1 MKTIRPV
8 SALGCALLSLAALG
22 CSRGQSAAQPPSQL
36 PPEASEASSQA
47 LPISLAT
54 LPADSEFVASLSL
67 ATLRETPV
75 WNELGER
82 ILGAFEFSF
91 MHALSQDA
99 CGFDP
104 LLELNQLL
112 VAGPS
117 DEPEGTLFA
126 VEGLTRDQLR
136 ACVEGLARL
145 SGEQASIHD
154 ETSISRYGIG
164 GDGLSVGW
172 LGERTFIAL
181 TGNDRSLLERRM
193 AGERGLDASAAL
205 ATLLAEQGDKSE
217 SAWVVAV
224 PRAGTPLARQLEDT
238 GFAPL
243 EVKAS
248 LVIQDALALTAS
260 ARLASA
266 AEAERLHAQLA
277 EAIEVVASLPGEFGA
292 LAQRAHVEVHGE
304 HSHMTLELSR
314 DDLELLASQF
324 LGPSSGPAA
333 AIPDAPPQ
341 QAEDPDLHL
350 PKAHHV
356 AEYTSDLEGDGPLRA
371 TLQTSMGTI
380 RCRLFEDEAPITV
393 ANFVGLARGL
403 HPWRHPET
411 GELMNAPLYDGTR
424 FHRVIPEFMIQGGD
438 PLGTG
443 MGGPG
448 YRFANEVSEDL
459 RHDRP
464 GILSMANAG
473 PHTNGSQFFITEA
486 AHPHLDGGYNV
497 FGACDDLDIVRAIA
511 RVETDAQGMS
521 RPVADVVLERVIIH
535 RDAP

>member
-1 MKTIRPV
+1 MKTIRTA
-8 SALGCALLSLAALG
+8 SALGCALLSFAALG
-22 CSRGQSAAQPPSQL
+22 CSRGQSSAQPPSQL
-36 PPEASEASSQA
+36 PPEPQEASSQA

-67 ATLRETPV
+67 AALRDTPI
-75 WNELGER
+75 WNELGMR

-91 MHALSQDA
+91 LHGLSQEA

-104 LLELNQLL
+104 LLEVNQLL
-112 VAGPS
+112 VAGAS
-117 DEPEGTLFA
+117 DEPEGTLLA
-126 VEGLTRDQLR
+126 VEGVARDQLR

-145 SGEQASIHD
+145 AGEQASIHD
-154 ETSISRYGIG
+154 ETPISRYGIG
-164 GDGLSVGW
+164 GDDLSVGW
-172 LGERTFIAL
+172 LGERTFIAV

-193 AGERGLDASAAL
+193 AGEGGLAASAAL
-205 ATLLAEQGDKSE
+205 ATLVAEQGEGSE
-217 SAWVVAV
+217 SAWLVAV

-243 EVKAS
+243 AVQAS

-277 EAIEVVASLPGEFGA
+277 EAIEVVGSLPGELGA
-292 LAQRAHVEVHGE
+292 LAQRVDVEARGERSHV
-304 HSHMTLELSR
+304 SLELTR

-324 LGPSSGPAA
+324 IGPSSELA
-333 AIPDAPPQ
+333 DAPPQ
-341 QAEDPDLHL
+341 QAEDPDLQL

-356 AEYTSDLEGDGPLRA
+356 AEYTADLEGDGPLKA
-371 TLQTSMGTI
+371 TLETSMGTI

-403 HPWRHPET
+403 HPWRHPST
-411 GELMNAPLYDGTR
+411 GELMKAPLYDGTL

-448 YRFANEVSEDL
+448 YRFANEVTDAL

-464 GILSMANAG
+464 GILSMANSG

-497 FGACDDLDIVRAIA
+497 FGLCDDLDVVHAIA
-511 RVETDAQGMS
+511 RVETDAQGIS
-521 RPVADVVLERVIIH
+521 RPVADVVLEQVIIH
-535 RDAP
+535 RGAP